1 MGPVSPRSVPPRMR
15 DQWRSMDPVSPCS
28 VPRPQDAESVEVH
41 EPSVLMQHLPQ
52 DAQGEKKWGQ
62 WGSMDPVSPRSISS
76 RMLILTF
83 WVGPWRGR

>member
-1 MGPVSPRSVPPRMR
+1 MEVHGPSVPMQRP
-15 DQWRSMDPVSPCS
+15 P
-28 VPRPQDAESVEVH
+28 PQDAESVEVH